1 MIPFSR
7 DNIMMFLVVVCV
19 FGVLYLFRELQKVK
33 AAPPS
38 QAPRPANIPSAHE
51 FMMMRQAAA
60 PPPPPTP
67 APVAVVSELPDA
79 KTDDK
84 KAD

>member
-7 DNIMMFLVVVCV
+7 DNIMMFLVVLCV
-19 FGVLYLFRELQKVK
+19 FGLLYLFRELQKVK
-33 AAPPS
+33 SAPPA

-51 FMMMRQAAA
+51 FMMMRQA

-67 APVAVVSELPDA
+67 APVATVTEISDV
-79 KTDDK
+79 KTDVK
-84 KAD
+84 KED

>member
-7 DNIMMFLVVVCV
+7 ENITMFLVVVCV
-19 FGVLYLFRELQKVK
+19 FGVLYLFRELQKMK
-33 AAPPS
+33 SALPA

-51 FMMMRQAAA
+51 FMMMRQA
-60 PPPPPTP
+60 PPPPAPTP
-67 APVAVVSELPDA
+67 APVAVVSEVPDV